1 MRKFFGPYK
10 DLPSSIYV
18 IFFARMVNSAGH
30 FVMPFMVMFLS
41 DKLNLSTEKTGYFMM
56 LAALAYVPGSFIGG
70 KLADHLGRKTIFILF
85 QSLAALSFIPCAFL
99 GNSAVIP
106 WLLIL
111 SSLFGGAASP
121 ANGAM
126 VADLTNSSNR
136 KPAYSLLYLGHN
148 LGFAVGPMAAG
159 FLYNNHLPW
168 IFIGDALTTFLSL
181 ALVMQFIPETIPD
194 EEKIEEIRDHLEIN
208 ERAEGGSLLS
218 AMIKRPVLM
227 TFLFCI
233 MLYSFVYVQHIFTL
247 PMQLRQFFG
256 EDLGPKYYGFI
267 MATNALTVV
276 IFTTLV
282 TKLTL
287 KLKPIFCVGL
297 GGLFYAAGFG
307 MLSNI
312 NHLYLFLFSTFI
324 WTLGEI
330 LVGTNAMAY
339 VANNTPVTHRG
350 RFNAIVPMIAEA
362 GHALGPLWTG
372 KYLMKHSILSVWQ
385 LTLYCASVVALLLF
399 VLHYVE
405 NTRVQI
411 ATREEAQ
418 K

>member
-1 MRKFFGPYK
+1 MKKFLGPYK
-10 DLPSSIYV
+10 DLPNNVFV

-30 FVMPFMVMFLS
+30 FVMPFMAMFLS
-41 DKLNLSTEKTGYFMM
+41 NKLGLSTEKTGYFMM
-56 LAALAYVPGSFIGG
+56 LAAFAYVPGSFIGG
-70 KLADHLGRKTIFILF
+70 KLADHLGRKKIFILF

-99 GNSAVIP
+99 GNSTVIP

-111 SSLFGGAASP
+111 SSLFGGAAGP

-126 VADLTNSSNR
+126 VADLTNSTNR
-136 KPAYSLLYLGHN
+136 KEAYSLLYLGHN
-148 LGFAVGPMAAG
+148 LGFAVGPMVAG
-159 FLYNNHLPW
+159 LLYKNHLPW

-181 ALVMQFIPETIPD
+181 ILVAVFIPETRPD
-194 EEKIEEIRDHLEIN
+194 EEKIAEIHDDLEIN

-233 MLYSFVYVQHIFTL
+233 MLYSFVYVQHLFTL
-247 PMQLRQFFG
+247 PMQMQQFFG
-256 EDLGPKYYGFI
+256 DDQGAKYYGFI

-287 KLKPIFCVGL
+287 KLKPIFCVAL
-297 GGLFYAAGFG
+297 GGIFYAAGFG
-307 MLSNI
+307 MLSSI
-312 NHLYLFLFSTFI
+312 SHLYLFIFSTFV

-330 LVGTNAMAY
+330 LVSTNGMAY

-350 RFNAIVPMIAEA
+350 RFNAIVPIIAEA

-372 KYLMKHSILSVWQ
+372 KYLMTHRVLSVWQ
-385 LTLYCASVVALLLF
+385 LTLYGAFFIALLLF
-399 VLHYVE
+399 ALHYVE
-405 NTRVQI
+405 NGRTQKLKQ
-411 ATREEAQ
+411 EEM
-418 K
+418 

>member
-1 MRKFFGPYK
+1 MRRFLGPYK
-10 DLPSSIYV
+10 NLPTNIFV

-41 DKLNLSTEKTGYFMM
+41 DKLNFSTEKTGYFMM
-56 LAALAYVPGSFIGG
+56 LAAFAYVPGSFIGG
-70 KLADHLGRKTIFILF
+70 KLADHLGRKKIFILF
-85 QSLAALSFIPCAFL
+85 QTLAALTFIPCAFL
-99 GNSAVIP
+99 GSSPLIP

-111 SSLFGGAASP
+111 SSLFGGAAGP

-126 VADLTNSSNR
+126 VADLTNSTNR
-136 KPAYSLLYLGHN
+136 KSAYSLLYLGHN

-181 ALVMQFIPETIPD
+181 ALVMRFIPETRPD
-194 EEKIEEIRDHLEIN
+194 EEKIEEIHDHLEVN

-218 AMIKRPVLM
+218 AMIKRPLLM

-247 PMQLRQFFG
+247 PMQLQQFFG
-256 EDLGPKYYGFI
+256 KDLGPKYYGFI
-267 MATNALTVV
+267 MTTNALTVV
-276 IFTTLV
+276 IFTTLI

-297 GGLFYAAGFG
+297 GGLFYAVGFG
-307 MLSNI
+307 MLSSI

-330 LVGTNAMAY
+330 LVSTNAMAY

-350 RFNAIVPMIAEA
+350 RFNAIVPIIAET
-362 GHALGPLWTG
+362 GHAWGPLLTG
-372 KYLMKHSILSVWQ
+372 KYLMNHNILSVWQ
-385 LTLYCASVVALLLF
+385 MTLYGATIIALLLF
-399 VLHYVE
+399 TLHYVE
-405 NTRVQI
+405 NGRTQI
-411 ATREEAQ
+411 QQQE
-418 K
+418 KM